1 MATIKRYSEIM
12 QTAMA
17 NMIARQDK
25 ITDFNEGSIAHTF
38 CDTVARLM
46 ERGYVAIRQGYNEQ
60 LKILPYS
67 IFGLTKKSGTYAGG
81 MVVFSRSSALTSDTV
96 IASGTKISGGGYSF
110 TTTASATIAAG
121 ETTSDEVTATADE
134 AGSGGNVE
142 AGVISSIDSVVSS
155 DVVAVTNTSAF
166 TGGCDEE
173 TDTEFYLRFQ
183 SYINGLSGTNSYAV
197 KAAALSVDGVKNAE
211 LLVHTPPA
219 EDIYN
224 FTVYI
229 DDGSGSATDDLIEA
243 VTEAIEGDGTQTNPG
258 HVCPGINFRVLA
270 PSTTTVDVELTVTL
284 AEGANQD
291 DAEAEITT
299 IITELVNSKTIGES
313 VLRSEIISA
322 LMDEVYVLDVEVTS
336 PAANVEAD
344 TTQVLRLGTLT
355 LNFEQES

>member
-1 MATIKRYSEIM
+1 MATIKRYAEIM
-12 QTAMA
+12 AAAEA

-38 CDTVARLM
+38 CDTASRLL
-46 ERGYVAIRQGYNEQ
+46 ERAYVSIRQGYNEQ

-81 MVVFSRSSALTSDTV
+81 SVVFSRSSALTSSTV
-96 IASGTKISGGGYSF
+96 IASGTKVSGGGYSF

-121 ETTSDEVTATADE
+121 ETTSDAVAATADE
-134 AGSGGNVE
+134 AGSGANVD
-142 AGVISSIDSVVSS
+142 AGTISSIDSVVSS

-173 TDTEFYLRFQ
+173 TDTEFYSRFQ
-183 SYINGLSGTNSYAV
+183 TYINGLSGTNSYAV

-243 VTEAIEGDGTQTNPG
+243 VTLAIEGDGTEANPG

-270 PSTTTVDVELTVTL
+270 PTMTTVDVELTVTI

-291 DAEAEITT
+291 DAEAEITE
-299 IITELVNSKTIGES
+299 IVTELVNSKTIGES

-355 LNFEQES
+355 ITIEQES